1 MKVLVV
7 EDEETL
13 NKVIT
18 KRCSPWRS
26 TMFSSSMS

>member
-18 KRCSPWRS
+18 KRLKRKLQCGQRL
-26 TMFSSSMS
+26 